1 MRGLLLLLL
10 AGCSL
15 ATPYTQRD
23 PLPLFSQ
30 YGTTITEQL
39 ATEGIP
45 ADDAVDRVRR
55 NQLIRELIWVIDAEY
70 NDYESSLYVSTAT
83 LNTLTDW
90 MVLGATGAAAA
101 LSAGGSTAAPSILSA
116 GAAALTGAR
125 ASVQENFFQQ
135 HGRVALIAT
144 MRALRADALV
154 ALTKGM
160 RLAAASYPMSRAM
173 VDLQT
178 YANAGSLLTAM
189 QSIANTA
196 TDSMGK
202 SEVELKRVKSEEP

>member
-1 MRGLLLLLL
+1 M
-10 AGCSL
+10 
-15 ATPYTQRD
+15 
-23 PLPLFSQ
+23 
-30 YGTTITEQL
+30 
-39 ATEGIP
+39 
-45 ADDAVDRVRR
+45 RR